1 MASRFAMLSL
11 TGFCLTSAIAQ
22 QPDVIRTGT
31 RLVQVEVTVR
41 DKDGPVTGLKQ
52 GDFTLL
58 DQGEKQEIAIFNSS
72 GSIAESAHAGAGKLP
87 PVGGV
92 SNRTD
97 PSGKPIAGATVLLL
111 DQLNTFFEKQGY
123 ARSELL
129 KYLESAPE
137 DARVAVYM
145 LGKEL
150 SVLRDFTDPAAATE
164 AVKNWNPKNLFVM
177 LANAEDMGAT
187 DNAVGDDPVYA
198 EIRQRIT
205 TDAIAKIA
213 EQLSRMPG
221 RKNLIWISDKPGAAG
236 IQFLIQANIHLYP
249 VLARAVGPSGVA
261 AWLKDSRNA
270 GAVGAPPPMPGSGDE
285 IDREKAN
292 TALAAANGGVAFM
305 DSRDIS
311 LAVRTAVEDTDS
323 GYVLGFYPNE
333 QKLDNKFHTLTVMIG
348 KNGAARGKTLD
359 IRYRPGYLAAN
370 SQPPAGPQGNVQ
382 PNSPARRAPPKL
394 TLDELLKDPLDLS
407 QVDVTAEPTPD
418 PAHPGSLQIKVKID
432 PRDLALQDENSTRSG
447 MVDISFYFPE
457 SGKLVTKTLKV
468 AIPDDQ
474 YDAFLENGIQTVEPI
489 DTAGAPATLRVV
501 VQDHTTGAAG
511 SVTVPLGKR

>member
-1 MASRFAMLSL
+1 M
-11 TGFCLTSAIAQ
+11 
-22 QPDVIRTGT
+22 PDVRHCPAAGCTGT

-72 GSIAESAHAGAGKLP
+72 GSITASHAGAGQSSL
-87 PVGGV
+87 VGGV

-97 PSGKPIAGATVLLL
+97 PSGKPIAGATLLLL

-150 SVLRDFTDPAAATE
+150 SVLRDFTDPAVATE
-164 AVKNWNPKNLFVM
+164 AVKKWNPKNLFVM
-177 LANAEDMGAT
+177 LANAENMGAT

-221 RKNLIWISDKPGAAG
+221 RKNLIWISDRPGVAG
-236 IQFLIQANIHLYP
+236 VQFLIQANIHLYP

-270 GAVGAPPPMPGSGDE
+270 RGAGRP
-285 IDREKAN
+285 
-292 TALAAANGGVAFM
+292 AASSWF
-305 DSRDIS
+305 
-311 LAVRTAVEDTDS
+311 
-323 GYVLGFYPNE
+323 
-333 QKLDNKFHTLTVMIG
+333 
-348 KNGAARGKTLD
+348 
-359 IRYRPGYLAAN
+359 
-370 SQPPAGPQGNVQ
+370 
-382 PNSPARRAPPKL
+382 RR
-394 TLDELLKDPLDLS
+394 
-407 QVDVTAEPTPD
+407 
-418 PAHPGSLQIKVKID
+418 
-432 PRDLALQDENSTRSG
+432 RNRSG
-447 MVDISFYFPE
+447 E
-457 SGKLVTKTLKV
+457 SECRLWQ
-468 AIPDDQ
+468 P
-474 YDAFLENGIQTVEPI
+474 
-489 DTAGAPATLRVV
+489 R
-501 VQDHTTGAAG
+501 TGASHSWIVAT
-511 SVTVPLGKR
+511 SPWR